1 MCEERKIDVILLCEK
16 QGIEKELQK
25 EAQKYAYKVRTVR
38 DDKND
43 ILVLAREQCRV
54 RMIDEYPHWSLC
66 KIQEKDTEYL
76 LWVVH
81 LSSGLF
87 KEELACNDA
96 LIELRFVI
104 EQMEKVHLMKESKSV
119 LVGDFNLQ
127 LYSHGVVSARGLNAT
142 MSKFI
147 AKKEKRII
155 NGIER
160 KYFYNPMWNIM
171 GADREVQGTYFN
183 SSDRKE
189 ESLYWY
195 TLDQVL
201 VRPQMIDNCLNE
213 KLEIVDRI
221 KESSLLS
228 LHKVNAEKYSD
239 HLPIIFEI
247 D

>member
-87 KEELACNDA
+87 KEELARNDA

-104 EQMEKVHLMKESKSV
+104 EQMEKVHLM
-119 LVGDFNLQ
+119 
-127 LYSHGVVSARGLNAT
+127 
-142 MSKFI
+142 
-147 AKKEKRII
+147 
-155 NGIER
+155 
-160 KYFYNPMWNIM
+160 
-171 GADREVQGTYFN
+171 
-183 SSDRKE
+183 
-189 ESLYWY
+189 
-195 TLDQVL
+195 
-201 VRPQMIDNCLNE
+201 
-213 KLEIVDRI
+213 
-221 KESSLLS
+221 
-228 LHKVNAEKYSD
+228 
-239 HLPIIFEI
+239 
-247 D
+247 